1 MSDESLEA
9 LSAAMDGETSQFEL
23 RRLLDRT
30 EKEPNIS
37 HTWNRYHMARQALH
51 AQATDQPQIDLVG
64 RISAALERETIA
76 PLARDAEEASVSAVQ
91 PWWKPLASM
100 AVAASVTAV
109 VILGGQQF
117 GVTND
122 QVDPALQQ
130 TYTIP
135 SVQSSK
141 DFVRAQ
147 YGALPTQPAYR
158 SGGSEPEVIRMSQG
172 LDRYISQH
180 QHLLSSTLPAW
191 RAEWMPDGFQRVR
204 HDVMSHA
211 EVMVYSDGRHSVSVS
226 VEPLNERRIPAGVIQ
241 TGDIVA
247 VGKAKE
253 STFVTVVG
261 DVPLMIADRIADSVK
276 AVR

>member
-1 MSDESLEA
+1 MSNESLEA
-9 LSAAMDGETSQFEL
+9 LSAVMDGEASQFEL

-30 EKEPNIS
+30 EQEPKIS
-37 HTWNRYHMARQALH
+37 DTWNRYHLARQALH
-51 AQATDQPQIDLVG
+51 AQAPVQPHVDLVG
-64 RISAALERETIA
+64 RVNAALVSETMDVVTK
-76 PLARDAEEASVSAVQ
+76 PETVSAQQ
-91 PWWKPLASM
+91 PWWKPVASM

-117 GVTND
+117 GASPD

-147 YGALPTQPAYR
+147 YGALPAQPTYRTQ
-158 SGGSEPEVIRMSQG
+158 GDEPEVIRMSQG
-172 LDRYISQH
+172 LDRYINQH
-180 QHLLSSTLPAW
+180 QHLLTSTLPAW

-211 EVMVYSDGRHSVSVS
+211 EVMVYSDGRHSISVS
-226 VEPLNERRIPAGVIQ
+226 VEPLNEQRMPAGVIQ

-253 STFVTVVG
+253 GSFVTVVG
-261 DVPLMIADRIADSVK
+261 DVPLMIANRIAESVK